1 MTTINDIADLV
12 RILQDDPAW
21 AEALRGVLLSRELLN
36 LPEELANFAR
46 MVRENSEIVNRRLE
60 QLEGDV
66 AELKAGQARLEG
78 DVAEIKAGQ
87 ARLEGDVAELRAGYT
102 RLEGDVAELKAG
114 YVRLEGDVAELKAGQ
129 ARLEGDVAELK
140 AGYVRLEGDV
150 AELKA
155 GYVRLEGD
163 VSELKVG
170 YARLEGDV
178 AELKDGQAQ
187 LQSGMNR
194 MRGEI
199 GNLIGSDFQRKA
211 VVFALRIARRRFGM
225 QKPTLVH
232 QADQIADIPITLLLD
247 EAADDASVDFS
258 DDDTANVERSDA
270 IVAGQD
276 GNGSDTYLLMEAS
289 VTVME
294 DDVAKARER
303 AGLLVKAT
311 GVTTE
316 AVVVGAVITEEAARL
331 AQAQRVTFVHFDP

>member
-1 MTTINDIADLV
+1 MTAINDIADLV

-21 AEALRGVLLSRELLN
+21 TEAVRGVLLSRELLN

-78 DVAEIKAGQ
+78 DVAE
-87 ARLEGDVAELRAGYT
+87 
-102 RLEGDVAELKAG
+102 
-114 YVRLEGDVAELKAGQ
+114 LKAGQ
-129 ARLEGDVAELK
+129 
-140 AGYVRLEGDV
+140 
-150 AELKA
+150 
-155 GYVRLEGD
+155 
-163 VSELKVG
+163 
-170 YARLEGDV
+170 ARLEGDV

-199 GNLIGSDFQRKA
+199 GNLVGSDFQRKA
-211 VVFALRIARRRFGM
+211 AVFALRIARRRFGM

-232 QADQIADIPITLLLD
+232 QADQITDIPITLLLD

-276 GNGSDTYLLMEAS
+276 RNGSDTYLLMEAS

-311 GVTTE
+311 GVATE

-331 AQAQRVTFVHFDP
+331 AQAQRVAFVHFDP